1 MTMVMTKAGASMK
14 SSSLLRIVKW
24 AFIARASII
33 PPAMRQEKRKM
44 GQVSGYP
51 APPCPCMGLSDLTP
65 SGRRLS
71 CPHARRMGLSDLA
84 PSGRRLS
91 CLGDA
96 LFGGFFDFQGS
107 DQVIQSYGLR
117 RTGNGSQVL
126 IAKNH

>member
-1 MTMVMTKAGASMK
+1 
-14 SSSLLRIVKW
+14 
-24 AFIARASII
+24 
-33 PPAMRQEKRKM
+33 M

-51 APPCPCMGLSDLTP
+51 APPCPCMGLSDLTPSGRRLSCPHARRMGLSDLAP

-126 IAKNH
+126 IAKNHHTSGREPAEV